1 MGALSFKRDV
11 DKREYDMGILKFG
24 NVIEEYLEK
33 NILKDLGLGNR
44 YNCF

>member
-1 MGALSFKRDV
+1 MGTPKS
-11 DKREYDMGILKFG
+11 G

-44 YNCF
+44 YNCLQLLRVVIAKKD